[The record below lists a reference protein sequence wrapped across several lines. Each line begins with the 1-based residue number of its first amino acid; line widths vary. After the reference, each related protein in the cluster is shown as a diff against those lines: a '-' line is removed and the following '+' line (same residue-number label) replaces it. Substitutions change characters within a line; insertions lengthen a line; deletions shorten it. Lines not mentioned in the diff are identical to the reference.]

1 MVFTA
6 EDWDQPKS
14 FTITSVDDDVDDGD
28 VTFVIQTEVASNDP
42 LYNGFGVADV
52 TVTNVDD
59 DEVGVTVTPV
69 DDSVID
75 ELSGTAEFTVVLN
88 SEPVADVTVTV
99 GSEDET
105 EGMVFA
111 ERDGLHG
118 GKLGSAEELH
128 DHQCR

>member
-1 MVFTA
+1 MD
-6 EDWDQPKS
+6 EWGQPKN
-14 FTITSVDDDVDDGD
+14 FTVTSVDDDVDDGD
-28 VTFVIQTEVASNDP
+28 VAFSIHTEVASNDP
-42 LYNGFGVADV
+42 LYNRFDVADV

-59 DEVGVTVTPV
+59 DEVGVTVTPMGA
-69 DDSVID
+69 SVMD

-105 EGMVFA
+105 EGMVSP

-118 GKLGSAEELH
+118 GRLGSAEELH